1 MKHLIRKQLIDIQ
14 LNPGMDSF
22 SIQQNLSEHYWRY
35 LIPLMEEV
43 FDQFQPIDEAILIDS
58 LSINLGTI
66 ELKDLD
72 RINQNENLILNIK
85 NQIQSQ
91 VNNNEFVNKN
101 ITRKSISIK
110 DFEQWMFYV
119 KNGFFDWYVST
130 LNTDWYNHVLEALAT
145 DTNLLE
151 VFIEEIKTNPNSLLR
166 LIRQHEIQFLSKLT
180 KILAPDFIEE
190 ISLIEKEYNYNNQLF
205 KLNSVEFKRGFEIF
219 WKEMFQTCIVIR
231 HENIR
236 KESYNPFDNIRFN
249 LQESSSNE
257 IIEPEYSTADFRE
270 NTFTDS
276 LFVDYVGIILIH
288 PFLHSLFKKLDLIH
302 DQTFIN
308 LISRE
313 KAIYVLYYLLTGKLN
328 PKEFELVVPKLICGY
343 PIKAAISTDIMLSGG
358 DRAEADTMLEAVI
371 ANWDILKNTS
381 IDGLRE
387 GFLIRR
393 GKIDRLDDKIKIL
406 VEKGPIDMLLDYL
419 PWSLNIIKLPWLK
432 ELIQV
437 DWR

>member
-1 MKHLIRKQLIDIQ
+1 MEHLIRKQLIDIQ
-14 LNPGMDSF
+14 LNSGMDSF
-22 SIQQNLSEHYWRY
+22 SIQQKLSEQYWRF

-43 FDQFQPIDEAILIDS
+43 FDQLQPIDEAILIDS

-91 VNNNEFVNKN
+91 VNNDEFLNKN

-110 DFEQWMFYV
+110 DFDQWIFYV
-119 KNGFFDWYVST
+119 KNGFFDWNVNT

-145 DTNLLE
+145 DTDLLE

-190 ISLIEKEYNYNNQLF
+190 ISSIEKEYNYNNQLF
-205 KLNSVEFKRGFEIF
+205 KLNSIEFNRGFEIF

-236 KESYNPFDNIRFN
+236 KESYNPFDHISFDV
-249 LQESSSNE
+249 QESSSNE
-257 IIEPEYSTADFRE
+257 IIEPEYSTADFKE
-270 NTFTDS
+270 TPFTDS
-276 LFVDYVGIILIH
+276 LFVDYVGIILLH

-328 PKEFELVVPKLICGY
+328 PKEFELVVPKIICGY
-343 PIKAAISTDIMLSGG
+343 PIKAAISTDIMLSVA

-393 GKIDRLDDKIKIL
+393 GKIDWVDDKIKIL

-432 ELIQV
+432 QLIQV

>member
-1 MKHLIRKQLIDIQ
+1 MEHLIRKQLIDIQ

-22 SIQQNLSEHYWRY
+22 SIQQKLSEQYWRF
-35 LIPLMEEV
+35 LIPLMEDV
-43 FDQFQPIDEAILIDS
+43 FDQFQPDEVIIIDS

-72 RINQNENLILNIK
+72 RINQNENLILNLRS
-85 NQIQSQ
+85 QIQSQ
-91 VNNNEFVNKN
+91 VNIDGFVNKN

-130 LNTDWYNHVLEALAT
+130 LNTDWYNHLLEALAT

-151 VFIEEIKTNPNSLLR
+151 VFIEEIKSNPNSLLR

-190 ISLIEKEYNYNNQLF
+190 ISSIEKEYNYNNQLF
-205 KLNSVEFKRGFEIF
+205 KLNSVVFNRGFEIF

-236 KESYNPFDNIRFN
+236 KDSYNPFDNIRFN

-270 NTFTDS
+270 NRFTDS

-343 PIKAAISTDIMLSGG
+343 PIKAAISTDIMLSVG

>member
-1 MKHLIRKQLIDIQ
+1 MEHLIRKQLIDIQ

-22 SIQQNLSEHYWRY
+22 SIQQKLSEQYWSF
-35 LIPLMEEV
+35 LIPLMGEV
-43 FDQFQPIDEAILIDS
+43 FDHFQPIDEVILIDS
-58 LSINLGTI
+58 LSIHLGTI

-72 RINQNENLILNIK
+72 RINQNENLILNIRS
-85 NQIQSQ
+85 QIQSQ
-91 VNNNEFVNKN
+91 VNIDEFVNKN
-101 ITRKSISIK
+101 ITRKSKSIK

-119 KNGFFDWYVST
+119 KNGFFDWNVST
-130 LNTDWYNHVLEALAT
+130 LNTDWFNHVLEALAT
-145 DTNLLE
+145 DTNLLD
-151 VFIEEIKTNPNSLLR
+151 VFIEEIKTNSNSLLR
-166 LIRQHEIQFLSKLT
+166 LIRQHEIPFLSKLT

-190 ISLIEKEYNYNNQLF
+190 ICSIEKEYNNNNQLF
-205 KLNSVEFKRGFEIF
+205 MLNSIEFNRGFEIF

-343 PIKAAISTDIMLSGG
+343 PIKAAISTDIMLSVG

-393 GKIDRLDDKIKIL
+393 GKIDRLDNKIKIL

>member
-1 MKHLIRKQLIDIQ
+1 MEHLIRKQLIDIQ

-22 SIQQNLSEHYWRY
+22 SIQQKLSEQYWY
-35 LIPLMEEV
+35 FLIPLMEEV
-43 FDQFQPIDEAILIDS
+43 FDQFQPDEVILVDS

-91 VNNNEFVNKN
+91 VNNDEFVNKN

-110 DFEQWMFYV
+110 DFDQWIFYV
-119 KNGFFDWYVST
+119 KNGFFDWNVNT
-130 LNTDWYNHVLEALAT
+130 LNTDWHNHVLEALAT
-145 DTNLLE
+145 DTDLLE
-151 VFIEEIKTNPNSLLR
+151 DFIKEIKTNPNSLLR

-190 ISLIEKEYNYNNQLF
+190 ISSIEKEYNSNNQLF
-205 KLNSVEFKRGFEIF
+205 KLNSIEFYRGFEIF

-236 KESYNPFDNIRFN
+236 KETYNPFDNISFD

-257 IIEPEYSTADFRE
+257 IIEPEYSTADFKE
-270 NTFTDS
+270 TPITDS
-276 LFVDYVGIILIH
+276 LFVDYVGIILLH

-313 KAIYVLYYLLTGKLN
+313 KAIYVLYYLVTGKLN
-328 PKEFELVVPKLICGY
+328 PKEFELVVPKIICGY
-343 PIKAAISTDIMLSGG
+343 PIKAAISTDIMLSVA
-358 DRAEADTMLEAVI
+358 DRAEADMMLEAVI

-381 IDGLRE
+381 LDGLRE

-432 ELIQV
+432 QLIQV

>member
-1 MKHLIRKQLIDIQ
+1 MEHLIRKQLIDIQ

-22 SIQQNLSEHYWRY
+22 SIQQKLSEQYWRF
-35 LIPLMEEV
+35 LIPLMEDV
-43 FDQFQPIDEAILIDS
+43 FDQFQPDEVILIDS

-72 RINQNENLILNIK
+72 RINQNENLILNLRS
-85 NQIQSQ
+85 QIQSQ
-91 VNNNEFVNKN
+91 VNIDGFVNKN

-166 LIRQHEIQFLSKLT
+166 LIRQHEIQFLSKLS

-205 KLNSVEFKRGFEIF
+205 KLNSVEFNRGFEIF
-219 WKEMFQTCIVIR
+219 WNEMFQTCIVIR

-236 KESYNPFDNIRFN
+236 KESYNPFDKIRFN

-343 PIKAAISTDIMLSGG
+343 PIKAAISTDIMLSVG